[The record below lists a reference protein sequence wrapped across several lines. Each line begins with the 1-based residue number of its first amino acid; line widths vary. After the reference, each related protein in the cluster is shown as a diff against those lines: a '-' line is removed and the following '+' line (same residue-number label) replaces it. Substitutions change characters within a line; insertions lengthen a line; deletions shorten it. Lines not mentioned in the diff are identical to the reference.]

1 MVTAVAAF
9 VVVVVAL
16 RYHFTLIFRLL
27 NGVVVVVDFCKG
39 QLQWPN
45 AVSLLAACILMPHGS
60 F

>member
-1 MVTAVAAF
+1 MVTVVAAL
-9 VVVVVAL
+9 VAL
-16 RYHFTLIFRLL
+16 RYHFTLIFRQL
-27 NGVVVVVDFCKG
+27 NVVVVSVFCKG